1 MAAAL
6 SWTGALLG
14 SHLLFLLVVVLG
26 CYRRERGRGVM
37 RVAVTTTALLMTS
50 IACLAQTVPEA
61 PTTLRVSAK
70 VVAVSAVVKAKDGT
84 ALTSLTKDDFTLKQD
99 GKEQPIRYFSR
110 GDDLPLNIVLMVDVS
125 RSQRTLIGDEAIASD
140 VFLRTM
146 MRRPQDQAAFVQF
159 DAEVTEL
166 QGMTSDPNRMHL
178 IISALGMR
186 KETAGATL
194 LHDGVFAVTDRLLS
208 KVHGRKAV
216 ILLTDG
222 VDVGSRHSLKEA
234 IEEAQREN
242 VQVYSIFYSA
252 WSGFSAPTGAPLPS
266 TDGRETLKRFSER
279 TGGRAFEVSP
289 SLGLQAIFTRIAEDL
304 STQYELDYTPPSDT
318 VAGRMHK
325 LEVRAKHKGAIVQAR
340 DAFYAET

>member
-6 SWTGALLG
+6 SWTGAFLG
-14 SHLLFLLVVVLG
+14 LHLLFLLVVVLG

-50 IACLAQTVPEA
+50 IACHAQTVPEA

-252 WSGFSAPTGAPLPS
+252 WSGFSAPTGVAAAIHRW
-266 TDGRETLKRFSER
+266 TRDSE
-279 TGGRAFEVSP
+279 AF
-289 SLGLQAIFTRIAEDL
+289 F
-304 STQYELDYTPPSDT
+304 
-318 VAGRMHK
+318 
-325 LEVRAKHKGAIVQAR
+325 GADR
-340 DAFYAET
+340 WPRL